1 MIGLCT
7 VLGEPVDPIAA
18 VLLQTDPMKYF
29 MRAYDNYSRPP
40 AAMAAAAAAAA
51 AAAGGGGAPAPAV
64 PAGHTAVSKLGR
76 MLATRV
82 IMLGAAVQM
91 AFGRPRAAS
100 EALMRAQSEEENARA
115 GLLLEQVGVPLRGL
129 VHFCCHSDNEPV
141 GSFIPMM
148 LLELVP
154 LHCRYSSAMP
164 RADSVSTSTAG
175 FPPAPLLPCPAVR
188 LRHAVPA
195 AAPGAQVRLP
205 NGVGGHP
212 VHLLRPEAHRH
223 TRIPPGGVTASRPPP
238 LLGGAALAFRIVTP
252 TAAGWDGLPPSC
264 GQGSAALARVQRGVA
279 GDWHGQK
286 KQGPSDV
293 WDVIASLAYGY
304 LTD

>member
-1 MIGLCT
+1 MGSTARTHARHRRRYTVALHGMRQPRAPARGHPDLYGLAQAVPTLPLLRPQQEMIGLCT

-51 AAAGGGGAPAPAV
+51 AAAGGGAPAPAV

-115 GLLLEQVGVPLRGL
+115 GLLLEQVGGLLRGL
-129 VHFCCHSDNEPV
+129 VPVCCRVENE
-141 GSFIPMM
+141 
-148 LLELVP
+148 
-154 LHCRYSSAMP
+154 
-164 RADSVSTSTAG
+164 
-175 FPPAPLLPCPAVR
+175 
-188 LRHAVPA
+188 
-195 AAPGAQVRLP
+195 
-205 NGVGGHP
+205 
-212 VHLLRPEAHRH
+212 
-223 TRIPPGGVTASRPPP
+223 
-238 LLGGAALAFRIVTP
+238 
-252 TAAGWDGLPPSC
+252 
-264 GQGSAALARVQRGVA
+264 
-279 GDWHGQK
+279 
-286 KQGPSDV
+286 
-293 WDVIASLAYGY
+293 
-304 LTD
+304 